1 MEVHLCRSRV
11 NFYCIEAA
19 LVAAANATIKNA
31 TIIATPLPNS
41 MISLNRSDF
50 ITSSLLSNSIP
61 GMPHPH
67 SELLRSFR
75 RQQLDDGMQIPNNR
89 CHVYSIH
96 RRRERPTMR
105 YAS

>member
-50 ITSSLLSNSIP
+50 IYFIP
-61 GMPHPH
+61 L
-67 SELLRSFR
+67 E
-75 RQQLDDGMQIPNNR
+75 
-89 CHVYSIH
+89 
-96 RRRERPTMR
+96 
-105 YAS
+105 